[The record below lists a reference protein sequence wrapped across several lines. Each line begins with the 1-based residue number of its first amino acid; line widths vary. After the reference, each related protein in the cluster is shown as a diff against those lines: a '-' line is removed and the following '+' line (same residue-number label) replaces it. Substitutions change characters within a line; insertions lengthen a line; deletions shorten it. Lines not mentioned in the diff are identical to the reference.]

1 MIKSSLILKKSSL
14 ILKPNLLWLIL
25 SALAMSSGIAY
36 LGLAPYS
43 RLNEPEIATI
53 PTELPSVAALGRL
66 EPTGEIVQVA
76 APLELDGDRL
86 SDLFVDVGDLVN
98 KGDPIARLGSFERLQ
113 NEVTQAQQQV
123 RLAAARLDQVQA
135 GAKSGEILAQQ
146 ATVTQRSAELTG
158 QLRIQRETIARIEAQ
173 YEGDREAQT
182 ATIRRLQ
189 AELQTASA
197 ELTRYQSLY
206 EAGAISASL
215 YDSKQLAVDT
225 ADQAK
230 VEAEAVLDRTS
241 ATTQR
246 QLQEARAELVR
257 LENTGEAQLA
267 AAQSTLEQVAE
278 IRPVDVQRA
287 QVELDAAQAAL
298 VSAEHELTKATIR
311 APSTGQVLQIYTRP
325 GEQMS
330 ADGIVALGQT
340 DQMLVIAEV
349 YQSDIGR
356 VHLGQSATVRGQAF
370 PGELTG
376 KVTEIGRQV
385 SRQNVF
391 AREPGENLDRRVV
404 EVKIAL
410 KPEDSERVA
419 NLSNLQVETII
430 VVSRADQPPLG
441 TTQSTVGYHNPNWQP
456 VLFTPFNSTL
466 LF

>member
-1 MIKSSLILKKSSL
+1 MIKSSLTLNSKL
-14 ILKPNLLWLIL
+14 VWLIL
-25 SALAMSSGIAY
+25 SALAISSGIAC
-36 LGLAPYS
+36 LGFASYS
-43 RLNEPEIATI
+43 RPKEPEIATV
-53 PTELPSVAALGRL
+53 PTELPSVASLGRL

-86 SDLFVDVGDLVN
+86 SALFVDVGDLVN
-98 KGDPIARLGSFERLQ
+98 KGDAIGKLDSFERLQ
-113 NEVTQAQQQV
+113 NGVTQAQQQV

-173 YEGDREAQT
+173 YAGDREAQT
-182 ATIRRLQ
+182 ATVRRLQ

-225 ADQAK
+225 AKQAK
-230 VEAEAVLDRTS
+230 AEAEAVLERTA
-241 ATTQR
+241 ATAQR

-257 LENTGEAQLA
+257 LGNTGEAQLA
-267 AAQSTLEQVAE
+267 AAQSTLDQVAE
-278 IRPVDVQRA
+278 IRPVDVRRA

-330 ADGIVALGQT
+330 DDGIVALGQT

-376 KVTEIGRQV
+376 SVIEIGRQV

-410 KPEDSERVA
+410 SPEDSERVT
-419 NLSNLQVETII
+419 NLSNLQVEAII
-430 VVSRADQPPLG
+430 VVSRADQSSLG
-441 TTQSTVGYHNPNWQP
+441 MTQPVVGLSNLDWQP
-456 VLFTPFNSTL
+456 VLFTPNSSAL

>member
-1 MIKSSLILKKSSL
+1 MIKSSLTLNSKL
-14 ILKPNLLWLIL
+14 VWLIL
-25 SALAMSSGIAY
+25 SALAISSGIAC
-36 LGLAPYS
+36 LGFASYS
-43 RLNEPEIATI
+43 RPKEPEIATV
-53 PTELPSVAALGRL
+53 PTELSVLASLGRL

-86 SDLFVDVGDLVN
+86 SALFVDVGDLVN
-98 KGDPIARLGSFERLQ
+98 KGDAIGKLDSFERLQ
-113 NEVTQAQQQV
+113 NGVTQAQQQV

-173 YEGDREAQT
+173 YAGDREAQT
-182 ATIRRLQ
+182 ATVRRLQ

-225 ADQAK
+225 AKQAK
-230 VEAEAVLDRTS
+230 AEAEAVLERTA
-241 ATTQR
+241 ATAQR

-257 LENTGEAQLA
+257 LGNTGEAQLA
-267 AAQSTLEQVAE
+267 AAQATLDQVAE
-278 IRPVDVQRA
+278 IRPVDVRRA
-287 QVELDAAQAAL
+287 QVELDAAKAAL
-298 VSAEHELTKATIR
+298 VSAEHEFTKATIR
-311 APSTGQVLQIYTRP
+311 APSPGQVLQLYTRP

-330 ADGIVALGQT
+330 DDGIVALGQT

-376 KVTEIGRQV
+376 SVIEIGRQV

-410 KPEDSERVA
+410 SPEDSERVT
-419 NLSNLQVETII
+419 NLSNLQVAAII
-430 VVSRADQPPLG
+430 VVSRADQSSLG
-441 TTQSTVGYHNPNWQP
+441 MTQPVVGLSNLDWQP
-456 VLFTPFNSTL
+456 VLFTPYSSAL

>member
-1 MIKSSLILKKSSL
+1 MNKTVLSLNSR
-14 ILKPNLLWLIL
+14 LLWLIL
-25 SALAMSSGIAY
+25 SALAASGGILY
-36 LGLAPYS
+36 LGFSPYS
-43 RLNEPEIATI
+43 QPVVTESEMTAI
-53 PTELPSVAALGRL
+53 PTELPGVAALGRL

-86 SDLFVDVGDLVN
+86 AELFVDVGDQVN
-98 KGDPIARLGSFERLQ
+98 QGDAIAMLDSYDRLQ
-113 NEVTQAQQQV
+113 NAVIQAQQQI
-123 RLAAARLDQVQA
+123 RLAEARLAQVQA

-173 YEGDREAQT
+173 YEGDRAAQT

-189 AELQTASA
+189 AELQTATA

-215 YDSKQLAVDT
+215 YDEKQLAVDT
-225 ADQAK
+225 ARQAK
-230 VEAEAVLDRTS
+230 VEAEAVLERTS
-241 ATTQR
+241 TTAQR

-257 LENTGEAQLA
+257 LEHTGQAQLA

-278 IRPVDVQRA
+278 IRPVDVQLA
-287 QVELDAAQAAL
+287 QVELDAAKAAL
-298 VSAEHELTKATIR
+298 LSAEHDLAKATIR
-311 APSTGQVLQIYTRP
+311 APSAGQVLKVYTRP

-330 ADGIVALGQT
+330 TDGIVALGQT

-356 VHLGQSATVRGQAF
+356 VRLGQSATVRGQAF
-370 PGELTG
+370 SGDLQGE
-376 KVTEIGRQV
+376 VIEIGRQI

-404 EVKIAL
+404 EVKIAIN
-410 KPEDSERVA
+410 PGDSERVA
-419 NLSNLQVETII
+419 NLSNLQVQTVIA
-430 VVSRADQPPLG
+430 VSRAAQIPPTPAKPIVDIGLG
-441 TTQSTVGYHNPNWQP
+441 NPSLQN
-456 VLFTPFNSTL
+456 VLFTPFSSNL

>member
-1 MIKSSLILKKSSL
+1 MIKSSLTLNSKL
-14 ILKPNLLWLIL
+14 VWLIL
-25 SALAMSSGIAY
+25 SALAISSGIAC
-36 LGLAPYS
+36 LGFASYS
-43 RLNEPEIATI
+43 RPKEPEIATV
-53 PTELPSVAALGRL
+53 PTELSVLASLGRL

-86 SDLFVDVGDLVN
+86 SALFVDVGDLVN
-98 KGDPIARLGSFERLQ
+98 KGDAIGKLDSFERLQ
-113 NEVTQAQQQV
+113 NGVTQAQQQV

-173 YEGDREAQT
+173 YAGDREAQT
-182 ATIRRLQ
+182 ATVRRLQ

-225 ADQAK
+225 AKQAK
-230 VEAEAVLDRTS
+230 AEAEAVLERTA
-241 ATTQR
+241 ATAQR
-246 QLQEARAELVR
+246 QLQVARAELVR
-257 LENTGEAQLA
+257 LGNTGEAQLA
-267 AAQSTLEQVAE
+267 AAQSTLDQVAE
-278 IRPVDVQRA
+278 IRPVDVRRA
-287 QVELDAAQAAL
+287 QVELDAAKAAL

-330 ADGIVALGQT
+330 DDGIVALGQT

-376 KVTEIGRQV
+376 SVIEIGRQV

-410 KPEDSERVA
+410 SPEDSERVT
-419 NLSNLQVETII
+419 NLSNLQVEAII
-430 VVSRADQPPLG
+430 VVSRADQSSLG
-441 TTQSTVGYHNPNWQP
+441 MTQPVVGLSNLDWQP
-456 VLFTPFNSTL
+456 VLFTPNSSAL

>member
-1 MIKSSLILKKSSL
+1 MIKSSLTLNSKL
-14 ILKPNLLWLIL
+14 VWLIL
-25 SALAMSSGIAY
+25 SALAISSGIAC
-36 LGLAPYS
+36 LGFASYS
-43 RLNEPEIATI
+43 RPKEPEIATV
-53 PTELPSVAALGRL
+53 PTELPSVASLGRL

-86 SDLFVDVGDLVN
+86 SALFVDVGDLVN
-98 KGDPIARLGSFERLQ
+98 KGDAIGKLDSFERLQ
-113 NEVTQAQQQV
+113 NGVTQAQQQV

-173 YEGDREAQT
+173 YAGDREAQT
-182 ATIRRLQ
+182 ATVRRLQ

-225 ADQAK
+225 AKQAK
-230 VEAEAVLDRTS
+230 AEAEAVLERTA
-241 ATTQR
+241 ATAQR

-257 LENTGEAQLA
+257 LGNTGEAQLA
-267 AAQSTLEQVAE
+267 AAQSTLDQVAE
-278 IRPVDVQRA
+278 IRPVDVRRA
-287 QVELDAAQAAL
+287 QVELDAAKAAL

-330 ADGIVALGQT
+330 DDGIVALGQT

-376 KVTEIGRQV
+376 SVIEIGRQV

-410 KPEDSERVA
+410 SPEDSERVT
-419 NLSNLQVETII
+419 NLSNLQVEAII
-430 VVSRADQPPLG
+430 VVSRADQSSLG
-441 TTQSTVGYHNPNWQP
+441 MTQPVVGLSNLDWQP
-456 VLFTPFNSTL
+456 VLFTPNSSAL

>member
-1 MIKSSLILKKSSL
+1 MIKSSPTLNSK
-14 ILKPNLLWLIL
+14 LLWLIL
-25 SALAMSSGIAY
+25 LALAMSSGIAY
-36 LGLAPYS
+36 FGFASYS

-53 PTELPSVAALGRL
+53 PMELPGVAALGRL

-86 SDLFVDVGDLVN
+86 ADLFVDVGGLVN
-98 KGDPIARLGSFERLQ
+98 KGDPIARLDSYERLQ

-123 RLAAARLDQVQA
+123 RLAVARLDQVKA

-189 AELQTASA
+189 AELQTAGA

-230 VEAEAVLDRTS
+230 AEAEAVLERTS
-241 ATTQR
+241 ATAQR

-267 AAQSTLEQVAE
+267 AAQSTLAQVTE
-278 IRPVDVQRA
+278 IRPVDIRRA
-287 QVELDAAQAAL
+287 QVELDAAKAAL
-298 VSAEHELTKATIR
+298 VSAEHELTKATIQ

-330 ADGIVALGQT
+330 DDGIVALGQT

-349 YQSDIGR
+349 YQSDIDR
-356 VHLGQSATVRGQAF
+356 VHLGQSAIVRGQAF
-370 PGELTG
+370 SGELRG
-376 KVTEIGRQV
+376 NVIEIGRQV

-410 KPEDSERVA
+410 SREDSERVA
-419 NLSNLQVETII
+419 NLSNLQVETVID
-430 VVSRADQPPLG
+430 VGSTHQAPNLSKSDVSITG
-441 TTQSTVGYHNPNWQP
+441 
-456 VLFTPFNSTL
+456 L

>member
-1 MIKSSLILKKSSL
+1 MNKTVLSLNSR
-14 ILKPNLLWLIL
+14 LLWLIL
-25 SALAMSSGIAY
+25 SALAASGGILY
-36 LGLAPYS
+36 LGFSLYS
-43 RLNEPEIATI
+43 QPVVTESEMAAM
-53 PTELPSVAALGRL
+53 PTELPGVAALGRL

-86 SDLFVDVGDLVN
+86 AELFVDVGDQVN
-98 KGDPIARLGSFERLQ
+98 QGDAIAMLDSYDRLQ
-113 NEVTQAQQQV
+113 NAVIQAQQQI
-123 RLAAARLDQVQA
+123 RLAEARLAQVQA

-173 YEGDREAQT
+173 YEGDRAAQT

-189 AELQTASA
+189 AELQTATA

-215 YDSKQLAVDT
+215 YDEKQLAVDT
-225 ADQAK
+225 ARQAK
-230 VEAEAVLDRTS
+230 VEAEAVLERTS
-241 ATTQR
+241 TTAQR

-257 LENTGEAQLA
+257 LEHTGQAQLA

-278 IRPVDVQRA
+278 IRPVDVQLA
-287 QVELDAAQAAL
+287 QVELDAAKAAL
-298 VSAEHELTKATIR
+298 LSAEHDLAKATIR
-311 APSTGQVLQIYTRP
+311 APSAGQVLKVYTRP

-330 ADGIVALGQT
+330 TDGIVALGQT

-356 VHLGQSATVRGQAF
+356 VRLGQSATVRGQAF
-370 PGELTG
+370 SGDLQGE
-376 KVTEIGRQV
+376 VIEIGRQI

-404 EVKIAL
+404 EVKIAIN
-410 KPEDSERVA
+410 PGDSQRVA
-419 NLSNLQVETII
+419 NLSNLQVQTVIA
-430 VVSRADQPPLG
+430 VSRAAQIPPTPAKPIVDIGLG
-441 TTQSTVGYHNPNWQP
+441 NPSLQN
-456 VLFTPFNSTL
+456 VLFTPFSSNL

>member
-1 MIKSSLILKKSSL
+1 MNKTILSLNSR
-14 ILKPNLLWLIL
+14 LLWLIL
-25 SALAMSSGIAY
+25 SALAASGGILY
-36 LGLAPYS
+36 LGFSPFSQPVATES
-43 RLNEPEIATI
+43 EIAAM
-53 PTELPSVAALGRL
+53 PTELPGVSALGRL

-86 SDLFVDVGDLVN
+86 AELFVDVGDHVS
-98 KGDPIARLGSFERLQ
+98 KGDPIAVLDSDARLQ
-113 NEVTQAQQQV
+113 NRVIQAQQQI
-123 RLAAARLDQVQA
+123 RLATARLAQVQA

-173 YEGDREAQT
+173 YEGDRAAQT

-189 AELQTASA
+189 AELQTAEA

-206 EAGAISASL
+206 ESGAISASL
-215 YDSKQLAVDT
+215 YDEKQLAVDT
-225 ADQAK
+225 ARQAK
-230 VEAEAVLDRTS
+230 VEAEAVLERTS
-241 ATTQR
+241 ATAQR
-246 QLQEARAELVR
+246 QLQEARAERVR
-257 LENTGEAQLA
+257 LENTGQAQLA

-278 IRPVDVQRA
+278 IRPVDVQLA
-287 QVELDAAQAAL
+287 QVELDAAKAAL
-298 VSAEHELTKATIR
+298 VSAEHDLTKATIR

-356 VHLGQSATVRGQAF
+356 VRLGQPATVRGQAF
-370 PGELTG
+370 PGQLKGE
-376 KVTEIGRQV
+376 VIEIGRQI

-391 AREPGENLDRRVV
+391 AREPGENMDRRVV

-410 KPEDSERVA
+410 NSEDSKRVA
-419 NLSNLQVETII
+419 NLSNLQVQTVI
-430 VVSRADQPPLG
+430 VVDTAYQDSPEPVVEVALVNYG
-441 TTQSTVGYHNPNWQP
+441 LHNM
-456 VLFTPFNSTL
+456 LLTPFS
-466 LF
+466 FHSFFR